1 MRGMTAAVV
10 AGVVVVLI
18 AAVMYMRSGNTAE
31 PAPQSRQPTPAA
43 ARRRSPKNAA
53 RGSKKR
59 LTELRDDVDH
69 RQMGSANPPPN
80 KREVPTMS
88 AHKRAAMQDEDTEE
102 DDEDPQEMEELKHTL
117 LTNPDPEER
126 IGAVL
131 MLTGE
136 EGPES
141 LRMLLDS
148 MDDPDPEVRLAVVEA
163 LGDRSEEIGP
173 DTLGPALRDLDAEVR
188 FEAVSILGDMETP
201 GSPAPW
207 STRRS
212 TTKTT
217 TCAPSP
223 KGFTISTTT
232 RTTTTRPPR
241 RQQRDRSRCR
251 MGKSNRTGEALKA
264 QAAARVDSERAALLE
279 LSARIHAHPELCYT
293 NTAPPA
299 GCADYLE
306 SRSFAV
312 ERGAYGLPTAFAAT
326 LGSGR
331 PRVAVLCEY
340 DALPGIGHACG
351 HNVIAAAERRRR
363 RRAGIDPRRIG
374 RQHRRSRHTG

>member
-1 MRGMTAAVV
+1 MRGMTAAVI

-31 PAPQSRQPTPAA
+31 PAPQEVSSLRPQPRAPLAKERS
-43 ARRRSPKNAA
+43 ARVEE
-53 RGSKKR
+53 R
-59 LTELRDDVDH
+59 LTELRDDGH

-88 AHKRAAMQDEDTEE
+88 AHKRAAMQDEDAED

-173 DTLGPALRDLDAEVR
+173 DTLGPALRDPDAEVR

-201 GSPAPW
+201 
-207 STRRS
+207 
-212 TTKTT
+212 
-217 TCAPSP
+217 
-223 KGFTISTTT
+223 
-232 RTTTTRPPR
+232 
-241 RQQRDRSRCR
+241 
-251 MGKSNRTGEALKA
+251 EARA
-264 QAAARVDSERAALLE
+264 MVETARHDEDDDVRALAE
-279 LSARIHAHPELCYT
+279 GIHDFDDDEDDNDTA
-293 NTAPPA
+293 TAPA
-299 GCADYLE
+299 
-306 SRSFAV
+306 
-312 ERGAYGLPTAFAAT
+312 TA
-326 LGSGR
+326 R
-331 PRVAVLCEY
+331 PKPMQNGQV
-340 DALPGIGHACG
+340 
-351 HNVIAAAERRRR
+351 
-363 RRAGIDPRRIG
+363 
-374 RQHRRSRHTG
+374 QSHR

>member
-18 AAVMYMRSGNTAE
+18 VAVMYMRSGNTAE
-31 PAPQSRQPTPAA
+31 PVPQEVSSLRPQPRAPLAKERS
-43 ARRRSPKNAA
+43 ARVEE
-53 RGSKKR
+53 R
-59 LTELRDDVDH
+59 LTELRDDVEH
-69 RQMGSANPPPN
+69 RQMGSGNPPPN

-88 AHKRAAMQDEDTEE
+88 AHKRAAMQDEDAED

-173 DTLGPALRDLDAEVR
+173 DTLGPALRDPDAEVR

-201 GSPAPW
+201 
-207 STRRS
+207 
-212 TTKTT
+212 
-217 TCAPSP
+217 
-223 KGFTISTTT
+223 
-232 RTTTTRPPR
+232 
-241 RQQRDRSRCR
+241 
-251 MGKSNRTGEALKA
+251 EARA
-264 QAAARVDSERAALLE
+264 MVDTALHDEDDDVRALAE
-279 LSARIHAHPELCYT
+279 GIHDFDDDEDDNDTA
-293 NTAPPA
+293 TAPA
-299 GCADYLE
+299 
-306 SRSFAV
+306 
-312 ERGAYGLPTAFAAT
+312 TA
-326 LGSGR
+326 R
-331 PRVAVLCEY
+331 PKPMQNGQV
-340 DALPGIGHACG
+340 
-351 HNVIAAAERRRR
+351 
-363 RRAGIDPRRIG
+363 
-374 RQHRRSRHTG
+374 QSHR